1 MEFKHISVLLNETI
15 EGLNIKKDGIYLDC
29 TLGGG
34 GHSLEIVKRLESGVL
49 VGIDQDMDAIK
60 KATQVLD
67 EYKKRVRIVKSNFSN
82 FDKVLD
88 ELNIERIDGALLDL
102 GVSSFQ
108 FDEGERGF
116 SYHQDSALDMR
127 MDQES
132 DFSAYN
138 IVNEYDVTDLSNII
152 FKYGEERW
160 AKRIAEFIVEARIA
174 KPIDTT
180 FELVEIIKNAIPK
193 KARED
198 KHPAKKTFQALRI
211 EVNKE
216 LEIIEDTIKK
226 LVSRIN
232 VGGRLAIIT
241 FHSLEDKIVKD
252 TFKYLETDCICDRSA
267 PICTCNKVREIK
279 IITRKPIVASDEEL
293 EHNNRARSAKLRVA
307 EKV

>member
-60 KATQVLD
+60 KATKVLD
-67 EYKKRVRIVKSNFSN
+67 EYKERVRIVKSNFSN
-82 FDKVLD
+82 FDKILD
-88 ELNIERIDGALLDL
+88 EVNIEKIDGALLDL

-138 IVNEYDVTDLSNII
+138 IVNEYDVTELSNII

-160 AKRIAEFIVEARIA
+160 AKRIAEFIVEARSA

-216 LEIIEDTIKK
+216 LEIMEDTIKK
-226 LVSRIN
+226 LVSRMN

-267 PICTCNKVREIK
+267 PICTCDKVREIK

>member
-88 ELNIERIDGALLDL
+88 ELNIEKIDGALLDL

>member
-67 EYKKRVRIVKSNFSN
+67 EYKERVRIVKSNFSN

-88 ELNIERIDGALLDL
+88 ELNIEKIDGALLDL

-267 PICTCNKVREIK
+267 PICTCNKVR
-279 IITRKPIVASDEEL
+279 
-293 EHNNRARSAKLRVA
+293 
-307 EKV
+307 

>member
-67 EYKKRVRIVKSNFSN
+67 EYKERVRIVKSNFSN

>member
-67 EYKKRVRIVKSNFSN
+67 EYKERVRIVKSNFSN

-88 ELNIERIDGALLDL
+88 ELNIEKIDGALLDL

>member
-67 EYKKRVRIVKSNFSN
+67 EYKERARIVKSNFSN

-88 ELNIERIDGALLDL
+88 ELNIEKIDGALLDL

>member
-67 EYKKRVRIVKSNFSN
+67 EYKERVRIVKSNFSN

-88 ELNIERIDGALLDL
+88 ELNIEKIDGALLDL

-216 LEIIEDTIKK
+216 LEIIEDTIKN

>member
-67 EYKKRVRIVKSNFSN
+67 EYKERVRIVKSNFSN

-88 ELNIERIDGALLDL
+88 ELNIEKIDGALLDL

-267 PICTCNKVREIK
+267 PICTCDKVREIK